1 MTFERTL
8 GLCALLFSCALPAG
22 AADPWEVDPEDDGPA
37 TRAHLV
43 PGASQS
49 GRDLQGPSGTPDQD
63 WVWIWALPHH
73 SYEAR
78 VSGGPLWTIQGGFQG
93 AQLDLVNTGL
103 VVAVAGDNVDMPSL
117 RGQVLRFQGSSVPDA
132 AYLRVRGPAV
142 GAQGSEPYLLE
153 LFDTTYALPRWN
165 SSGTQVTVVVVQNVK
180 PTPVT
185 GSLVFFNANGVQLH
199 AEPLAIEPN
208 AVRVFNTATVPALVG
223 QSGSAR
229 VVHFGGRGALAGK
242 GVSLEP
248 STGFTFD
255 TALVPVQP

>member
-8 GLCALLFSCALPAG
+8 GVCALMLSCALTAG
-22 AADPWEVDPEDDGPA
+22 ATDPWEADPEDDGPA
-37 TRAHLV
+37 TATHL
-43 PGASQS
+43 PAGASQA
-49 GRDLQGPSGTPDQD
+49 GRDLEGPSGTPDQD

-78 VSGGPLWTIQGGFQG
+78 VSGGPQWTEAGGFQG
-93 AQLDLVNTGL
+93 AQLDLLNTSL
-103 VVAVAGDNVDMPSL
+103 VVAVPGDNVEMPNL
-117 RGQVLRFQGSSVPDA
+117 RGQVLRFQGSSEPSA
-132 AYLRVRGPAV
+132 GYLRVRGPAV
-142 GAQGSEPYLLE
+142 GIQGSQPYLLE

-165 SSGTQVTVVVVQNVK
+165 NSGSQVTVVVVQNVK

-199 AEPLAIEPN
+199 AEPLSIEPN
-208 AVRVFNTATVPALVG
+208 AVRVFNTATVSGLVG

-242 GVSLEP
+242 GVALEP
-248 STGFTFD
+248 ATGFTFD
-255 TALVPVQP
+255 TALVPVLP